1 MDIKNTNFNSIAKP
15 ESFVRP
21 DGAGKTNS
29 VSNGS
34 GQKVGNNVGP
44 SFEDTLSS
52 AMKGTPLAGA
62 NAPAGATAAAAA
74 NAVKF
79 SNHAVERMQSRGISF
94 NKGDLER
101 LNQAVDKASAKGS
114 KDTLVLM
121 NDAALIVSV
130 KNKTVVTVMDQ
141 AALKE
146 NVFTNIDST
155 IVM

>member
-1 MDIKNTNFNSIAKP
+1 MDVKKANAFESIAKP
-15 ESFVRP
+15 A
-21 DGAGKTNS
+21 GLGKTDALAKGGLQSGND
-29 VSNGS
+29 SN
-34 GQKVGNNVGP
+34 KVGP
-44 SFEDTLSS
+44 SFQDTLASTMQGQMR
-52 AMKGTPLAGA
+52 APMGA
-62 NAPAGATAAAAA
+62 AIPGG
-74 NAVKF
+74 VKF
-79 SNHAVERMQSRGISF
+79 SNHAIERMQSRGVSF
-94 NKGDLER
+94 NKGDLDR

>member
-1 MDIKNTNFNSIAKP
+1 MDVKKANAFESIAKP
-15 ESFVRP
+15 A
-21 DGAGKTNS
+21 GLGKTDALAKGGLQSGND
-29 VSNGS
+29 SN
-34 GQKVGNNVGP
+34 KVGP
-44 SFEDTLSS
+44 SFQDTLASTMQGQVR
-52 AMKGTPLAGA
+52 APMGA
-62 NAPAGATAAAAA
+62 AIPGG
-74 NAVKF
+74 VKF
-79 SNHAVERMQSRGISF
+79 SNHAIERMQSRGVSF
-94 NKGDLER
+94 NKGDLDR